1 MGNQAKRN
9 RIPGGK
15 GRSCV
20 VFVILMQDTARL
32 SAVTQQVIA
41 AFPGSVIYQHRD
53 PMRAVCCVH
62 DHPADAVFADAALAC
77 GPGGNLTALLRRCQ
91 PALPVVAIGP
101 GPAPG
106 CDGVIPFPVTAQ
118 TLREALRPG
127 ILQGGTAACS
137 ARNTLFAVANN
148 DPL

>member
-1 MGNQAKRN
+1 M
-9 RIPGGK
+9 
-15 GRSCV
+15 

-77 GPGGNLTALLRRCQ
+77 GPGGLTALLRRCQ

-106 CDGVIPFPVTAQ
+106 CDGVIPVPVPAPR
-118 TLREALRPG
+118 LREGVRPG
-127 ILQGGTAACS
+127 ILQSGTAACS